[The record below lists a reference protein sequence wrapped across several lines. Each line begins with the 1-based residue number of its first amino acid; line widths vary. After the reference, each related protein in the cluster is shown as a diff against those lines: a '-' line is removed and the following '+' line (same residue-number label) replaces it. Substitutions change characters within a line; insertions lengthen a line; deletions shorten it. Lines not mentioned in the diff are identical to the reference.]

1 MVVFNYSSREL
12 TTKVVYYGPGLC
24 GKTTNLQFIYDSM
37 PPGVKGK
44 MLSLA
49 TKSDRTLFF
58 DFLPIDLGEIGGMKT
73 KVQLYTVPGQVF
85 YNETRR
91 LVLKGADGVVFVAD
105 SQEDMMDANKDS
117 FRNLEENLQGH
128 GLELA
133 ALPHVLQFNK
143 RDLPNALGVDSLNEA
158 LNDYNVP
165 FYEAVATQGI
175 GVQET
180 LRHITKLVLVHLNER
195 YGEKRR
201 KSHAAGGAT
210 GAARQQEPAAEAPP
224 QATPVSDP
232 SPAEPAAE
240 PAEPMSEQAAEQ
252 AAEQDVSAGLGFA
265 FGDEPEPQRAEQGP
279 PLAMPAEPEAP
290 GAAAEEPPAAP
301 QQAASAEDE
310 PPLAMPG
317 EPEPPAQVDPE
328 AELGFA
334 FGDEPE
340 PQRAEQEPPLAMPAE
355 PEEPGAVPEE
365 PPAAPQQAASAE
377 DEPPL
382 AMPPGPEPEGEVSE
396 QEIFSDPVPHDD
408 AAAPLAGE
416 GGGDDLPLGD
426 PEPWASEPA
435 ASGRVAMPGSPEPA
449 GHGGPRPQG
458 SSGSDEPPPPP
469 PLDTPLEAPE
479 PATPAA
485 ARASDAGAP
494 GDEPL
499 FGGEPLTDTSPPAR
513 GPSPMPLDTEDI
525 LGVGESLAE
534 ASVAVA
540 VEEEP
545 EESDVFRVAPAVG
558 IGSTQQI
565 DRSELNE
572 ALGADPPDASGGIA
586 AQASAV
592 EVDAADPLFAEPG
605 VEPTRLSTGV
615 PQEILVPLELEVGG
629 EIHRYRLV
637 LKLQLDR

>member
-133 ALPHVLQFNK
+133 SMPHVLQFNK
-143 RDLPNALGVDSLNEA
+143 RDLPNALGVDA
-158 LNDYNVP
+158 LNAALNSYNVP

-201 KSHAAGGAT
+201 KSRTSASPSEEP
-210 GAARQQEPAAEAPP
+210 RQQEPASQAPP
-224 QATPVSDP
+224 QATPVSEGPPPAPEP
-232 SPAEPAAE
+232 SAPQAQADSGVSEHEAEA
-240 PAEPMSEQAAEQ
+240 
-252 AAEQDVSAGLGFA
+252 DVSAGLGFA
-265 FGDEPEPQRAEQGP
+265 FGDEPEPA
-279 PLAMPAEPEAP
+279 PATE
-290 GAAAEEPPAAP
+290 
-301 QQAASAEDE
+301 
-310 PPLAMPG
+310 
-317 EPEPPAQVDPE
+317 
-328 AELGFA
+328 
-334 FGDEPE
+334 
-340 PQRAEQEPPLAMPAE
+340 EPPLAMPAE
-355 PEEPGAVPEE
+355 PEPEPEQPAQVDPEAELDFAFGDE
-365 PPAAPQQAASAE
+365 PEPAPATE
-377 DEPPL
+377 EPPL
-382 AMPPGPEPEGEVSE
+382 AMPAEPEQPVTSSREAALPEEEAPLAMPGGPEPELERGADDSFEDVAAA
-396 QEIFSDPVPHDD
+396 DD
-408 AAAPLAGE
+408 APPAGEPRPAAEPDFEPEPAPPGGAEPGPFEPTGGDPLGTVGPDPGGHGEPWPQGPPDPPAPPPFETSFETPQAPAHATARAGEELDPGDEHPLAGE
-416 GGGDDLPLGD
+416 PAAPDSRS
-426 PEPWASEPA
+426 APA
-435 ASGRVAMPGSPEPA
+435 ASA
-449 GHGGPRPQG
+449 
-458 SSGSDEPPPPP
+458 
-469 PLDTPLEAPE
+469 
-479 PATPAA
+479 
-485 ARASDAGAP
+485 
-494 GDEPL
+494 
-499 FGGEPLTDTSPPAR
+499 
-513 GPSPMPLDTEDI
+513 MPLDTDDI
-525 LGVGESLAE
+525 LGVGESLAD

-540 VEEEP
+540 VEQEP
-545 EESDVFRVAPAVG
+545 EVQDVFRVAPAVG

-572 ALGADPPDASGGIA
+572 AFGSGAPDRAGGIA
-586 AQASAV
+586 AEAHAT

-605 VEPTRLSTGV
+605 VEPTRLSPGAA
-615 PQEILVPLELEVGG
+615 QEILVPLELEVAG